1 MSLKF
6 RQVALACLIPA
17 ALNFADSAAGG
28 ARAEQP
34 AVSLPP
40 FYEAVSRLAPTGK
53 LGQVLAQESIST
65 QIPGAEA
72 WRIAY
77 VSSDVRERK
86 TISTAIVVAPK
97 GPPPKDGRPIVAWA
111 HGTTGTAENCGPSQ
125 VPNPAQPLNQY
136 FLTDGN
142 SWTDYG
148 LPAVEDFI
156 RQGYVVVGTDYQGL
170 GGGGAHQYA
179 VAATQGRDVINS
191 IRAAGSMGLAGA
203 DKKAAVYGWSQGGG
217 ASIAAASLTDY
228 IAQKGTADDGV
239 SMVGFVAL
247 APDDVAAVAPKTALD
262 ETGAAKMMGELIDG
276 FSDNV
281 FNFAHLA
288 MTLWA
293 NAATFP
299 GLNLTD
305 VFTSDGAEAIETI
318 MRGKCV
324 HVVGDT
330 LNYAY
335 GPNYKSL
342 IRPAPTNAL
351 AWAKAFVAGSVPPAK
366 PVAPVVI
373 YWGTHDTVVPPLM
386 GKLYREQM
394 CALGGDVA
402 RVKLSGEQTHFSTPA
417 ASKPL
422 YVAWIKDRF
431 DGKPVGDGCLGGN
444 E

>member
-1 MSLKF
+1 MNS
-6 RQVALACLIPA
+6 A
-17 ALNFADSAAGG
+17 NFAAGA
-28 ARAEQP
+28 ARAEAP

-40 FYEAVSRLAPTGK
+40 FYEAASRLAPTGK
-53 LGQVLAQESIST
+53 LGQVLARESILTS
-65 QIPGAEA
+65 IPGAEA

-77 VSSDVRERK
+77 ISSDVLERR
-86 TISTAIVVAPK
+86 TISTGIVVAPI
-97 GPPPKDGRPIVAWA
+97 GPPPEEGRPIVAWA

-136 FLTDGN
+136 FMVGGN

-148 LPAVEDFI
+148 LPAVEAFI

-179 VAATQGRDVINS
+179 IAATQGRDAINS
-191 IRAAGSMGLAGA
+191 IRAAGSMGVAGA
-203 DKKAAVYGWSQGGG
+203 DRKAAVYGWSQGGG
-217 ASIAAASLTDY
+217 ATIAAASLSDY
-228 IAQKGTADDGV
+228 IAQKGTAYDGV
-239 SMVGFVAL
+239 SIVGFVAL
-247 APDDVAAVAPKTALD
+247 APDDVAAVAPKGALD
-262 ETGAAKMMGELIDG
+262 EAGAAKMMGELIDG

-281 FNFAHLA
+281 FNFAHLT

-299 GLNLTD
+299 DLKLTD
-305 VFTSDGAEAIETI
+305 VITSEGAGAIDAI

-335 GPNYKSL
+335 GSNYKSL
-342 IRPAPTNAL
+342 VKPKPANPL

-366 PVAPVVI
+366 PVAPVVV
-373 YWGTHDTVVPPLM
+373 YWGTHDTVIPPLM

-394 CALGGDVA
+394 CALGGNVT
-402 RVKLSGEQTHFSTPA
+402 RIQLPGEQTHFSTPA
-417 ASKPL
+417 ASEPL
-422 YVAWIKDRF
+422 YVAWIKERF
-431 DGKPVGDGCLGGN
+431 DGKPVGDGCIGGD